1 MTSEF
6 IEDNK
11 RNWGSEFAALA
22 AVEYKPE
29 HDEIVAM
36 SCYTMCY
43 HIADNF
49 RGGEFRTEIL
59 KHFGIKL

>member
-1 MTSEF
+1 LG
-6 IEDNK
+6 IIANI
-11 RNWGSEFAALA
+11 
-22 AVEYKPE
+22 EYKQE

-36 SCYTMCY
+36 SCYTMVY

-59 KHFGIKL
+59 KHFGVE